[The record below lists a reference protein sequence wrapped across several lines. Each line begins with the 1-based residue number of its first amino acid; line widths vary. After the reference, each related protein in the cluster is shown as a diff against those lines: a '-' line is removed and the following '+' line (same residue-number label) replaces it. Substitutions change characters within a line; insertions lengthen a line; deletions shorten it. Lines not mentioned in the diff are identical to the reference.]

1 MPTTTMGTPAEHFH
15 PITYVIKTPAPLL
28 GAPGAAAAAVLCAKN
43 QHPLRRLTVV
53 PAVGNAPPTSAE
65 RDAVAPADALTFVTG
80 VEKDQEKL
88 GLLLGTLRVR
98 AVRALTACAQCS
110 ATTGVDADAAG
121 GSNARYTDGAP
132 PPQVA
137 PRPVWVCL
145 QCESALC
152 AACYEKKQMAAFAAW
167 GASGGGGGGAKV
179 PVLESTWR
187 GPGARVCRGPTWDWG
202 DQDGG
207 EGGIG
212 TITHDEWADWVTVTW
227 DNGNTYSYR
236 ASEEEGGPDLF
247 YC

>member
-1 MPTTTMGTPAEHFH
+1 
-15 PITYVIKTPAPLL
+15 
-28 GAPGAAAAAVLCAKN
+28 
-43 QHPLRRLTVV
+43 
-53 PAVGNAPPTSAE
+53 VGDAPPTSAE

-88 GLLLGTLRVR
+88 GLLLGTLRVL

-121 GSNARYTDGAP
+121 SSNARHTDVAPP
-132 PPQVA
+132 PPQVL

-167 GASGGGGGGAKV
+167 GASGGGGGGGAKV
-179 PVLESTWR
+179 PVTESTWR
-187 GPGARVCRGPTWDWG
+187 GAGARVCRGPTWSWG

-207 EGGIG
+207 EGGMG
-212 TITHDEWADWVTVTW
+212 TVQALQCASWITVQW
-227 DNGNTYSYR
+227 DNGGLYNYR
-236 ASEEEGGPDLF
+236 TSEDEGGPDLF

>member
-1 MPTTTMGTPAEHFH
+1 M
-15 PITYVIKTPAPLL
+15 LL
-28 GAPGAAAAAVLCAKN
+28 GA
-43 QHPLRRLTVV
+43 
-53 PAVGNAPPTSAE
+53 
-65 RDAVAPADALTFVTG
+65 
-80 VEKDQEKL
+80 
-88 GLLLGTLRVR
+88 LRVR

-121 GSNARYTDGAP
+121 GSNARYTDVAPP
-132 PPQVA
+132 PPQVL

-167 GASGGGGGGAKV
+167 GASGGGGGGPKV

-187 GPGARVCRGPTWDWG
+187 GAGARVCRGPKWCWG

-207 EGGIG
+207 EGSMG
-212 TITHDEWADWVTVTW
+212 TIEAEEWCEWMPVVW
-227 DNGNTYSYR
+227 DKDGTANYSYR
-236 ASEEEGGPDLF
+236 VSEEEGGPDLF